1 MTKQGHKM
9 YEAARQEI
17 MRLMHLSKI
26 PIQNQLHPEELIN
39 MISGLMRY
47 KMQKMEEKKHAD
59 K

>member
-1 MTKQGHKM
+1 M

-39 MISGLMRY
+39 SHDSWIDEIQNAKDGR
-47 KMQKMEEKKHAD
+47 KKTC
-59 K
+59 